1 MSAPDWMLLGI
12 VVVSAVFGLMRGF
25 VGVVVSLVAWLLSG
39 WAALRFGGEAATW
52 LAAPS
57 VPTATQVLA
66 GHALAFIGVLLVVS
80 LVGWMVRWA
89 MKSAGLSG
97 IDRMLGLA
105 LGIVRGGFVAC
116 ALVLLFGLTSMPR
129 EPEWQAS
136 RVVPVLVPGAQVL
149 RGWLPDWVASQVDF
163 GAHDDRGPGAIAGP
177 QALSSMH
184 QHRRVLPAAG
194 AFPG

>member
-12 VVVSAVFGLMRGF
+12 VALSAVFGLMRGF

-39 WAALRFGGEAATW
+39 WAALRFGGDVAAW
-52 LAAPS
+52 LASP
-57 VPTATQVLA
+57 VMPTATQVLA
-66 GHALAFIGVLLVVS
+66 GHALAFMAVLIVVS
-80 LVGWMVRWA
+80 LAGWLVRWM

-136 RVVPVLVPGAQVL
+136 QIVPVLVPGAQVL
-149 RGWLPDWVASQVDF
+149 RSWLPAWVASQVHF
-163 GAHDDRGPGAIAGP
+163 GAHDDVGVVGIPPG
-177 QALSSMH
+177 LSSVRAH
-184 QHRRVLPAAG
+184 RALRSTAHAQHG
-194 AFPG
+194 